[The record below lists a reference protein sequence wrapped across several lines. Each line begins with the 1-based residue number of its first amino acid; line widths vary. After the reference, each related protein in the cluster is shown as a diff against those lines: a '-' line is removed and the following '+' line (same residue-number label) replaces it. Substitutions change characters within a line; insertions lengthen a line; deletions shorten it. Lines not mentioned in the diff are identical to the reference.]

1 MDRSI
6 RKWAPLLVVWAA
18 LAVPGCSYLQPAA
31 PYDPEIETTV
41 REFDREAMRF
51 IADMQGLAGTPA
63 GTYGENVEF
72 YKKWKV
78 ELTHLRNRA
87 IATDTGTGC
96 GPDDQVD
103 RVIGSGIAGL
113 NEAIEKGEAL
123 FDKPN
128 REALQPARDW
138 AKQKLDAIRAKAHEL
153 GVDPDRLAPE
163 SDRLKA
169 IQARVD
175 KWQNAYNRIRG
186 AIALAGSAAA
196 DPDAED
202 FRTIRGGC
210 TTKMLGYLADQLAGM
225 ERFHMKQRDLGIPP
239 RRAVV
244 ILISVPVQ
252 VILKVQERKKALTGQ
267 GFL

>member
-1 MDRSI
+1 MGWSV
-6 RKWAPLLVVWAA
+6 RKSAPFLVAAAA
-18 LAVPGCSYLQPAA
+18 LAVASCSYLQPAA

-41 REFDREAMRF
+41 RAFDREAMRF

-63 GTYGENVEF
+63 GTYGESVEF

-96 GPDDQVD
+96 APDDQFD
-103 RVIGSGIAGL
+103 KVIGSGIAGL
-113 NEAIEKGEAL
+113 NDAIKKGEAL
-123 FDKPN
+123 FAKPN

-138 AKQKLDAIRAKAHEL
+138 AKQKLDAIKAKARKL
-153 GVDPDRLAPE
+153 GVDPGRLAPE
-163 SDRLKA
+163 SERLKA
-169 IQARVD
+169 IRARVD
-175 KWQNAYNRIRG
+175 NWQNAYNRIRG
-186 AIALAGSAAA
+186 AIALAGPAAT
-196 DPDAED
+196 DPGAED
-202 FRTIRGGC
+202 FQTIQGGC
-210 TTKMLGYLADQLAGM
+210 TTKMLSYLADQLAGM

-252 VILKVQERKKALTGQ
+252 VILKVQERKKALTER